1 MDKKD
6 EKKIKLYDRRDF
18 LSSIGI
24 GCLGAA
30 CLGGTV
36 LSIEFLSPN
45 VVLEPSPR
53 FNAGSLDLYSPDSV
67 TQNLENKVFVIR
79 KPTGA
84 IYTMSAVCTHLGC
97 MTFFKQNEGIIA
109 CPCHGS
115 TFTKDGDVIDGPAS
129 RSLTRYYVE
138 LNDRSQLVIDKSQI
152 VDENF
157 ILKV

>member
-1 MDKKD
+1 MDKNN
-6 EKKIKLYDRRDF
+6 EKKKKLYNRRDF
-18 LSSIGI
+18 LSTVGI
-24 GCLGAA
+24 GCLGTA

-36 LSIEFLSPN
+36 LSVEYLSPN
-45 VVLEPSPR
+45 AVLEPSPR
-53 FNAGSLDLYSPDSV
+53 FNAGSLDVYSPDSV
-67 TQNLENKVFVIR
+67 TQNLEHKVFVIR

-97 MTFFKQNEGIIA
+97 LTFFKQRDGIIA

-115 TFTKDGDVIDGPAS
+115 KFTKEGDVIEGPAPS
-129 RSLTRYYVE
+129 SLPRYYVE